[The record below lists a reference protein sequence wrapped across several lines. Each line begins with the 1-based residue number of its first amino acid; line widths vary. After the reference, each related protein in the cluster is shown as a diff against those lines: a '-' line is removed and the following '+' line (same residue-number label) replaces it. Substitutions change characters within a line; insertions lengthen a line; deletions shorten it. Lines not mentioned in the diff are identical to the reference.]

1 MTNRRRPAESG
12 PLIER
17 IVFRCILSLAVV
29 SVAAVLLL
37 SLAGRSP

>member
-1 MTNRRRPAESG
+1 VSNRRRPTESG

-17 IVFRCILSLAVV
+17 IVLRCILSFTVV